1 MSTDD
6 LIARLSRDARRRPA
20 LAPAVPVFVAAVAA
34 LFAALILSVVW
45 LRPRADLFT
54 ILTTD
59 NHAFLLKIAFA
70 FAVVFSVLPIIR
82 DLAVPGRRLG
92 NWSLL
97 AAIPFVV
104 VGILALNERL
114 STHTHWTA
122 HHADLSSWF
131 ECLWQIPAL
140 AIPAFAFLLIV
151 VRSLAPTNL
160 RLAGAYVGLA
170 AGGIGAVGYAFHCD
184 HDSMAFIA
192 MFYSLAIFEMTV
204 LGALF
209 GPRVLRWAGAR

>member
-1 MSTDD
+1 MNTDD
-6 LIARLSRDARRRPA
+6 LVARLSRDARRQPTF
-20 LAPAVPVFVAAVAA
+20 APAVPVFIAAVAA
-34 LFAALILSVVW
+34 LFVATILSIVW

-54 ILTTD
+54 ILATD
-59 NHAFLLKIAFA
+59 NHTFLLKIAFT
-70 FAVVFSVLPIIR
+70 FAVVFSALPIIR

-97 AAIPFVV
+97 AFIPFVV
-104 VGILALNERL
+104 VGILALNEKPGG
-114 STHTHWTA
+114 HTHGTS
-122 HHADLSSWF
+122 HHADLSSWL

-140 AIPAFAFLLIV
+140 AIPAFAILLIV

-160 RLAGAYVGLA
+160 RLTGAYVGLA
-170 AGGIGAVGYAFHCD
+170 AGGIGAVGYVFHCD

-209 GPRVLRWAGAR
+209 GPRVLRWAVTR